1 MQLHLW
7 RLHRRHSSRRPGRP
21 GWGKNGFQREK
32 YNMIIKYNKQQF
44 DIFRFLWIFRFFW
57 AQLVLDTH
65 FHAPDEDCFEEVS
78 GQHAP
83 EVWKIAVFDS

>member
-21 GWGKNGFQREK
+21 GWEKNGFQREK
-32 YNMIIKYNKQQF
+32 YNMIINSNLISSDF
-44 DIFRFLWIFRFFW
+44 FGSSVFW